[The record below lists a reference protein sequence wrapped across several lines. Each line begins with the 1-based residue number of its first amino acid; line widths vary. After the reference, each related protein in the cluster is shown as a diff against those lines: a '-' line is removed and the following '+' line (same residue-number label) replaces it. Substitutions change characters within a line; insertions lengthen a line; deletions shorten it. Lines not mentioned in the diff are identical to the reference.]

1 MKLVYQSRNYNL
13 LWKTLY
19 YAKIEIIVMEE
30 EPKDIIVLGA
40 IKKGAKKFGK
50 IRDKTGIDPEELNK
64 ILEKLEE
71 RGFIRVEKKKGLF
84 GGEKIELYVTD
95 KGSNELDQRIHEM
108 QENWQRMVQLYKS
121 GDKQKLQ
128 DFMDTNKSFFPMMMF
143 FGIMDMIM
151 FSMMFSMI
159 GVMMH
164 NYVPPEQIPPG
175 AENQPADAGDGG
187 ADAGGDMGDGGYDID
202 IGF

>member
-1 MKLVYQSRNYNL
+1 
-13 LWKTLY
+13 
-19 YAKIEIIVMEE
+19 MEE

-50 IRDKTGIDPEELNK
+50 IRDKTGIKPEELNA
-64 ILEKLEE
+64 ILEKLEK

-84 GGEKIELYVTD
+84 GGEKVELQVTE

-108 QENWQRMVQLYKS
+108 EQKWNQMVQLYKM
-121 GDKQKLQ
+121 GDKKKLEEFMGNNKA
-128 DFMDTNKSFFPMMMF
+128 DFAMMMF
-143 FGIMDMIM
+143 FGLMNMMM

-159 GVMMH
+159 GASMDS
-164 NYVPPEQIPPG
+164 YVPPDQIPPG
-175 AENQPADAGDGG
+175 AENQPS
-187 ADAGGDMGDGGYDID
+187 DAGGDVGGDGGDAGGMGDGGYDID